1 MKITKS
7 QLMQIIKEET
17 SSLNEMP
24 YRQGGRHAGY
34 DANWR
39 RTFGE
44 PDPSQKDTEAQA
56 IADMDV
62 GIARE
67 FAQDVVEFVRQ
78 NVASEQAP
86 ALAEM
91 SMGDF
96 LRLAADLAGDE
107 PLVTQVGE

>member
-1 MKITKS
+1 MDEKTEVI
-7 QLMQIIKEET
+7 QEET

-24 YRQGGRHAGY
+24 YRQGGRHAAY
-34 DANWR
+34 DANMR
-39 RTFGE
+39 RMFGE
-44 PDPSQKDTEAQA
+44 PDPSQKDTETQA

-78 NVASEQAP
+78 EIVSEQAP

-107 PLVTQVGE
+107 PMAVDHWRDK